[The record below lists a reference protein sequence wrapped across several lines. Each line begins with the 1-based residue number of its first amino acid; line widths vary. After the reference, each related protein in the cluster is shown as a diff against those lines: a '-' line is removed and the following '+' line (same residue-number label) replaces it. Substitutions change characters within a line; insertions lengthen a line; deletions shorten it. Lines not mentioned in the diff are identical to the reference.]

1 MASKWWW
8 WPMAL
13 EKSSPSPA
21 RIWPSYLVL
30 CGFFNSF
37 SRLPCSYSTM
47 QHIHQVS
54 QYLLSNLNYRY
65 SSSLEYSHH
74 SNCSTFIT
82 HFIIDANFFLGL
94 YSGQTV
100 QILRGKTTG
109 ALFFCWYWTKS
120 ESTQD
125 GDSDFPMEPLI
136 VTGSRTNEVQMNCWC
151 LNGWQV

>member
-1 MASKWWW
+1 MITLETKKTAT
-8 WPMAL
+8 PTL
-13 EKSSPSPA
+13 EKSFLFPA
-21 RIWPSYLVL
+21 RIWSSYLTSS
-30 CGFFNSF
+30 GFSSSL
-37 SRLPCSYSTM
+37 SRLSCSYSTM

-109 ALFFCWYWTKS
+109 ALFFLLILNIIRINPGWRFWFS
-120 ESTQD
+120 D
-125 GDSDFPMEPLI
+125 GAFDCHWEPDQWGSDELLM
-136 VTGSRTNEVQMNCWC
+136 S
-151 LNGWQV
+151 